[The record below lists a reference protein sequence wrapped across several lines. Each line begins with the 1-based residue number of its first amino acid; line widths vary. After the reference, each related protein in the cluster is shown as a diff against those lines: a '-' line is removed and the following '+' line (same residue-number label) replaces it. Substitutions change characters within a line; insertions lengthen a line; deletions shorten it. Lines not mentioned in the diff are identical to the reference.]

1 MKSHI
6 QKTSVLIAD
15 DHELLRE
22 SLTLILGRESSIDIV
37 GAVSDWLALL
47 KAVATLQPA
56 VVMMD
61 LALPR
66 INGIEA
72 ARRIRE
78 TVPGTGVIILSAHD
92 RAEYMK
98 EFLKEDS
105 AGTAYLLKESLNST
119 RDLVRTIQDVAV
131 GRTVLDPV
139 MVSKLTSSPNV
150 QINSS
155 LKGLTSRELQVL
167 SHRAGQQ
174 QPIYSGGAVH
184 PAADCGAPH
193 QQHPRQARLQRQ
205 QRAARTCPRRSDLPG
220 RNGTTAAQTARPCFS
235 GKRTGARRLVV
246 TAQTCHQAV
255 QTTEDH

>member
-1 MKSHI
+1 
-6 QKTSVLIAD
+6 
-15 DHELLRE
+15 
-22 SLTLILGRESSIDIV
+22 
-37 GAVSDWLALL
+37 
-47 KAVATLQPA
+47 
-56 VVMMD
+56 MMD

-105 AGTAYLLKESLNST
+105 AGKAYLLKESLNST

-167 SHRAGQQ
+167 SHMAQANSNRSIAEALYI
-174 QPIYSGGAVH
+174 QPRTVEHHISSILAKLGFNANGELHGRVHAVLTYL
-184 PAADCGAPH
+184 A
-193 QQHPRQARLQRQ
+193 QRDS
-205 QRAARTCPRRSDLPG
+205 CRS
-220 RNGTTAAQTARPCFS
+220 NGTTLLLRKANRRSPLRYFITGLSS
-235 GKRTGARRLVV
+235 GSGN
-246 TAQTCHQAV
+246 
-255 QTTEDH
+255 TEDQ

>member
-1 MKSHI
+1 
-6 QKTSVLIAD
+6 
-15 DHELLRE
+15 
-22 SLTLILGRESSIDIV
+22 
-37 GAVSDWLALL
+37 
-47 KAVATLQPA
+47 
-56 VVMMD
+56 MMD

-105 AGTAYLLKESLNST
+105 AGKAYLLKESLNST

-167 SHRAGQQ
+167 SHMAQATVTDLSLRRCTSSHG
-174 QPIYSGGAVH
+174 PWSTTS
-184 PAADCGAPH
+184 AASSPSSASTQMASCTVEFTP
-193 QQHPRQARLQRQ
+193 
-205 QRAARTCPRRSDLPG
+205 
-220 RNGTTAAQTARPCFS
+220 F
-235 GKRTGARRLVV
+235 
-246 TAQTCHQAV
+246 
-255 QTTEDH
+255 

>member
-1 MKSHI
+1 MKSHT
-6 QKTSVLIAD
+6 QKTSVIIAD

-22 SLTLILGRESSIDIV
+22 SLTLILGREPSIDIV
-37 GAVSDWLALL
+37 GAVSDGHALV
-47 KAVATLQPA
+47 KAVATLRPA

-72 ARRIRE
+72 ARLIRE
-78 TVPGTGVIILSAHD
+78 AVPGTGVIILSAHD

-105 AGTAYLLKESLNST
+105 AGKAYLLKESLNST

-131 GRTVLDPV
+131 GRTVLDPI

-167 SHRAGQQ
+167 SHMAQANSNRSIAEALYIQPRTVEHHISSILAKLGFNANGELHGRVHAVLTYLDATGQLPLQ
-174 QPIYSGGAVH
+174 H
-184 PAADCGAPH
+184 HEPASQVDAHA
-193 QQHPRQARLQRQ
+193 L
-205 QRAARTCPRRSDLPG
+205 AA
-220 RNGTTAAQTARPCFS
+220 
-235 GKRTGARRLVV
+235 
-246 TAQTCHQAV
+246 
-255 QTTEDH
+255 

>member
-1 MKSHI
+1 
-6 QKTSVLIAD
+6 
-15 DHELLRE
+15 
-22 SLTLILGRESSIDIV
+22 
-37 GAVSDWLALL
+37 
-47 KAVATLQPA
+47 
-56 VVMMD
+56 MD

-105 AGTAYLLKESLNST
+105 AGKAYLLKESLNST

-167 SHRAGQQ
+167 SHMAQANNSNRSIAEALYIQPRTVEHHISSILAKLGFNANGELHGRVHAVLTYLNATGQL
-174 QPIYSGGAVH
+174 PLKRH
-184 PAADCGAPH
+184 DPAS
-193 QQHPRQARLQRQ
+193 QESEQAL
-205 QRAARTCPRRSDLPG
+205 AA
-220 RNGTTAAQTARPCFS
+220 
-235 GKRTGARRLVV
+235 
-246 TAQTCHQAV
+246 
-255 QTTEDH
+255 